1 MKKVK
6 KLMKLGAAVL
16 VVLAMCVGLLPV
28 TAFAGP
34 SSDKFTC
41 VCGESFDNNGNGNEN
56 GLKHHQQTC
65 SEYLKSIGGESPE
78 DPPPADPPPVDPDDG
93 DGDSTACEHNFV
105 GATCQSGGF
114 CAKCKEPGTET
125 NPNAH
130 EGNPQWVQDGSRH
143 VEQYGCCKHQISS
156 HVAGTGSSCPMCST
170 SGGTVCTHPNCTYEN
185 FGKVHRWTCTNPECN
200 RANGIESCSYDA
212 DGRCVCGAT
221 KPADPDKPGTEDP
234 DKPGTED
241 PDKPGTEDP
250 DKPGTEDPDKPGTE
264 DPDKPGTGDPDKP
277 GTEDPDKPGTEDP
290 DKPGTEDPDKPGTED
305 PDKPGTEDPDKP
317 GTEDPDKPGTEDP
330 DKPGT
335 GDPDKPGTEDPN
347 KPGTEDPDKPG
358 AEDPDKPG
366 TEDPDKPGTEDPDKP
381 GTEDPDKPGTED
393 PDKPGT
399 EDPDKPG
406 TEDPEGPGQP
416 AIPPVTP
423 VTPPEVEIDGP
434 DVPLGGLPELD
445 GAGGEVELEDVAV
458 PLAGLV
464 TRAEFVS
471 YLWVQAGRPEAEPS
485 TFTDVDGHE
494 CFDAIS
500 WAQANG
506 VAKGVTQELF
516 APDELVTVGQAKL
529 FLERYARHA
538 DMEAPEPAALAGKA
552 DDEILDNADE
562 VLAQFFGKTDEI
574 PDGGSAA

>member
-41 VCGESFDNNGNGNEN
+41 VCGASFDNNGNGNEN

-65 SEYLKSIGGESPE
+65 PEYLKSIGGEL
-78 DPPPADPPPVDPDDG
+78 PV
-93 DGDSTACEHNFV
+93 
-105 GATCQSGGF
+105 
-114 CAKCKEPGTET
+114 
-125 NPNAH
+125 
-130 EGNPQWVQDGSRH
+130 
-143 VEQYGCCKHQISS
+143 
-156 HVAGTGSSCPMCST
+156 
-170 SGGTVCTHPNCTYEN
+170 
-185 FGKVHRWTCTNPECN
+185 
-200 RANGIESCSYDA
+200 
-212 DGRCVCGAT
+212 
-221 KPADPDKPGTEDP
+221 
-234 DKPGTED
+234 
-241 PDKPGTEDP
+241 
-250 DKPGTEDPDKPGTE
+250 
-264 DPDKPGTGDPDKP
+264 
-277 GTEDPDKPGTEDP
+277 
-290 DKPGTEDPDKPGTED
+290 
-305 PDKPGTEDPDKP
+305 
-317 GTEDPDKPGTEDP
+317 
-330 DKPGT
+330 
-335 GDPDKPGTEDPN
+335 
-347 KPGTEDPDKPG
+347 
-358 AEDPDKPG
+358 
-366 TEDPDKPGTEDPDKP
+366 DPDKPGTEDPDKP

-464 TRAEFVS
+464 TRAELVS

-506 VAKGVTQELF
+506 VAKGMTEELF

>member
-264 DPDKPGTGDPDKP
+264 DP
-277 GTEDPDKPGTEDP
+277 
-290 DKPGTEDPDKPGTED
+290 
-305 PDKPGTEDPDKP
+305 
-317 GTEDPDKPGTEDP
+317 
-330 DKPGT
+330 
-335 GDPDKPGTEDPN
+335 
-347 KPGTEDPDKPG
+347 
-358 AEDPDKPG
+358 
-366 TEDPDKPGTEDPDKP
+366 
-381 GTEDPDKPGTED
+381 
-393 PDKPGT
+393 
-399 EDPDKPG
+399 
-406 TEDPEGPGQP
+406 EGPGQP